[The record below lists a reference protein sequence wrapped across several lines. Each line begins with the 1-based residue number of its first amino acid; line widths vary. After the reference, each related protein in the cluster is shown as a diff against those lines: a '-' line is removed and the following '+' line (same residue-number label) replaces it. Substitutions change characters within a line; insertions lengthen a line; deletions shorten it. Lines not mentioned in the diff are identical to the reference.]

1 MSRLDYGKRY
11 CHNSPT
17 LDEEPLQRAILAAIN
32 GAMSQK
38 DTLAWKVIRAME
50 KDISPIPGEEMSL
63 ANIEKRLEK
72 IDQEVGQLLPK
83 AVNEGEEA
91 CRERLKDLLEETTT
105 LKGKRARLQEQR
117 EKDSATAK
125 RMEAIATAMEQLPV
139 ELTGWE
145 ESAIRQ
151 LVDTVKVLSKD
162 RILVCLRCGTEIEQE
177 IEA

>member
-17 LDEEPLQRAILAAIN
+17 LDEEPLQRAILAAVN
-32 GAMSQK
+32 KAMSQK
-38 DTLAWKVIRAME
+38 DTLARKITRAME

-63 ANIEKRLEK
+63 ADIEKRLAE

-83 AVNEGEEA
+83 AVSEGENA
-91 CRERLKDLLEETTT
+91 CRDRLKDLLEETTA
-105 LKGKRARLQEQR
+105 LKGKRAFLQEQR
-117 EKDSATAK
+117 EKNSAAA
-125 RMEAIATAMEQLPV
+125 RRIGAVVTAMEQLPA
-139 ELTGWE
+139 ELTQWE
-145 ESAIRQ
+145 ESTIRQ

-162 RILVCLRCGTEIEQE
+162 KILVCLRCGAEIEQE